1 VGCHAS
7 LIIVV
12 AGVSGSGKSTVAAML
27 AARLGYEYADGDSFH
42 PAANVAKMSAG
53 IPLDDADRQPWLDAI
68 GHWMDERIAAGRPG
82 IMTCSALHRAYRQ
95 ALLRGRPQARLVF
108 LDVSRPVAAARLE
121 ARRGHFFP
129 PGLLDTQFSDL
140 EPPGPDEDVL
150 IVNADRPAGML
161 ISDILDS
168 LRIPDEEA
176 G

>member
-1 VGCHAS
+1 MGCHTT

-27 AARLGYEYADGDSFH
+27 ADRLHYEFADADSFH
-42 PAANVAKMSAG
+42 SAANVAKMHAG
-53 IPLDDADRQPWLDAI
+53 IPLDDADRRPWLSAI
-68 GHWMDERIAAGRPG
+68 EHWMDERIKAGRCA
-82 IMTCSALHRAYRQ
+82 IITCSALHRSYRQ
-95 ALLRGRPQARLVF
+95 ALLNGRPAARMVF

-121 ARRGHFFP
+121 TRRGHFFP
-129 PGLLDTQFSDL
+129 PGLLDSQFSDL
-140 EPPGPDEDVL
+140 EPPDKSEDVL

-168 LRIPDEEA
+168 LQIPGEDT